1 MTDLTKL
8 TIAQARAGLDRKE
21 FSAKELTQAFI
32 DNMEAKRN
40 LNAYVCETPEQALK
54 QAEIAQEAINKGE
67 AKDLTGIPLRLIV
80 APKALA
86 QGMVEYKIRGTDERG
101 MIPVAEAVQFVQK
114 WIKEEV
120 KKYL

>member
-1 MTDLTKL
+1 MEK
-8 TIAQARAGLDRKE
+8 AGVEVLYD
-21 FSAKELTQAFI
+21 
-32 DNMEAKRN
+32 DRN
-40 LNAYVCETPEQALK
+40 LSAGVQF
-54 QAEIAQEAINKGE
+54 AEA
-67 AKDLTGIPLRLIV
+67 DLTGIPLRLIV

-114 WIKEEV
+114 WIKEEM